1 MSYRSTVAGIM
12 IDPDT
17 DDVGRAVIYQ
27 KGWIDSD
34 GDCNIQL
41 EEGVITSFNNICVF
55 VRYGSDKHSKGT
67 RRQDLTW
74 AQRKPH
80 EI

>member
-1 MSYRSTVAGIM
+1 M
-12 IDPDT
+12 IDPT
-17 DDVGRAVIYQ
+17 ADDVGRSVVYQ
-27 KGWIDSD
+27 RGWIDSHGCCHLKLD
-34 GDCNIQL
+34 D
-41 EEGVITSFNNICVF
+41 GVITSFNDTCVF